1 METKQKKSINFGFR
15 GWMLIIYQFLA
26 FLAYTAF
33 TNWPMNIL
41 ADLYGG
47 SQIVSTIYTV
57 AMVCGIII
65 QLILSSFIGKMKS
78 PKNMGLLLGILTMV
92 FAMAIMVIP
101 PTQQLAWQVCYFI
114 VCLVSCMWCTFAIGI
129 LVGQWFPTR
138 KGTVMGV
145 TTLAFPIA
153 NGLIGTFAG
162 MVFATGAP
170 QVFKSFLPFWIICL
184 IGLII
189 GIIFMK
195 DYPEQCGAYR
205 DNDKSMTPE
214 VAKAMMVEEIEAKK
228 TSVWKLNHALISR
241 DFWFITIPMA
251 ALLMCAI
258 GVMTQTNSILGMFAA
273 DIEKFGGFAGVMA
286 MVMIFGLIGSYVLGV
301 FDTKFGTKKAVIIG
315 VILMIL
321 SGAIG
326 MIETGTTMVV
336 SLMLLALFMGASSN
350 YIVSAAAQYWRR
362 EDFATVFS
370 SMNPLANILQAAGP
384 MIVAMI
390 FGMMGYRALFT
401 FILISGIISLV
412 LALLFNPKHVKEVDD
427 KYRAAAGKP
436 LDDAL
441 VGRK

>member
-41 ADLYGG
+41 ADMYGG
-47 SQIVSTIYTV
+47 AQVVSTIYTV

-65 QLILSSFIGKMKS
+65 QLVLSNFIGRMKS
-78 PKNMGLLLGILTMV
+78 PKNMGLMLGILTMV
-92 FAMAIMVIP
+92 FAMLIMVIP
-101 PTQQLAWQVCYFI
+101 PTQPLAWQVCYFI

-138 KGTVMGV
+138 KGTVMGI

-153 NGLIGTFAG
+153 NGLIGVFAG

-170 QVFKSFLPFWIICL
+170 QVFSSFLPFWIICL

-214 VAKAMMVEEIEAKK
+214 VANAMLAEEIEAKK
-228 TSVWKLNHALISR
+228 TSVWKMNHALTTR
-241 DFWFITIPMA
+241 DFWFVTIPMA
-251 ALLMCAI
+251 AILMCAI
-258 GVMTQTNSILGMFAA
+258 GVMTQTASIIGSF
-273 DIEKFGGFAGVMA
+273 DVEKFGGYAGVMA
-286 MVMIFGLIGSYVLGV
+286 MVMIFGLIGSYVLGII
-301 FDTKFGTKKAVIIG
+301 DTKIGTKKAIIIA
-315 VILMIL
+315 VVLMIL
-321 SGAIG
+321 SGIVG
-326 MIETGTTMVV
+326 MVPSGTTMVV
-336 SLMLLALFMGASSN
+336 SLILLALFMGASSN
-350 YIVSAAAQYWRR
+350 FIVSAAAQYWRR
-362 EDFATVFS
+362 EDFSTVFS
-370 SMNPLANILQAAGP
+370 SMNPIGNILQAAGP
-384 MIVAMI
+384 MITAII
-390 FGMMGYRALFT
+390 FGMLGYTAVFT

-412 LALLFNPKHVKEVDD
+412 LILLFNPKHVKEKDD

>member
-1 METKQKKSINFGFR
+1 
-15 GWMLIIYQFLA
+15 
-26 FLAYTAF
+26 
-33 TNWPMNIL
+33 MNIL
-41 ADLYGG
+41 ADMYGG
-47 SQIVSTIYTV
+47 SQVVSTIYTV

-65 QLILSSFIGKMKS
+65 QLILSGFIGKMKS
-78 PKNMGLLLGILTMV
+78 PKNMGLLLGILTMI
-92 FAMAIMVIP
+92 FAMAIMLIP

-162 MVFATGAP
+162 L
-170 QVFKSFLPFWIICL
+170 VFKSGHPDVFGAFIPFWVICL
-184 IGLII
+184 IGLIV

-205 DNDKSMTPE
+205 DNDKSLTPE
-214 VAKAMMVEEIEAKK
+214 VAKAMMEAEIEAKK
-228 TSVWKLNHALISR
+228 TSVWKLNHALINR

-258 GVMTQTNSILGMFAA
+258 GVMTQTNSILGMFEA
-273 DIEKFGGFAGVMA
+273 DIAKFGGFAGVMA

-326 MIETGTTMVV
+326 MVETGTTMVV

-390 FGMMGYRALFT
+390 FGMMGYRALFG
-401 FILISGIISLV
+401 FILVSGIISLI
-412 LALLFNPKHVKEVDD
+412 LSLLFSPKHVKEVDD